1 MNNKTKGFTL
11 AEVLI
16 TLGIIGVVAA
26 LTIPTLIANTNA
38 NKFRSQFKKTVSTIS
53 NAARMSQAQYGFD
66 FAAEFPLFTSK
77 EANATPEEETSPF
90 ALFNGT
96 LSGYTFIDN
105 NDAISNYRNNMRIM
119 VNEVADDNYVYQLS
133 DGSLFTFTPGLYHE
147 CHMEPGE
154 QGKDMSGCYGVID
167 VNGYS
172 LPNKEVTCSDGT
184 DTMFVWDENYQ
195 DCVVKND
202 ANHMTDIYPVFY
214 HDSIVEP
221 ATNAAKYVLNT
232 AK

>member
-1 MNNKTKGFTL
+1 MNDKKFLCGFTL
-11 AEVLI
+11 AEILI

-26 LTIPTLIANTNA
+26 LTIPTLIANINA
-38 NKFRSQFKKTVSTIS
+38 NKFRSQFKKTISTIS

-66 FAAEFPLFTSK
+66 FAVK
-77 EANATPEEETSPF
+77 GATYQDTKYAQASPEEETSPW

-96 LSGYTFIDN
+96 LSGFTYS
-105 NDAISNYRNNMRIM
+105 SNSYSGVTRTLVSHI
-119 VNEVADDNYVYQLS
+119 EDDNFVYQLS
-133 DGSLFTFTPGLYHE
+133 DGSLFTFTPGLSIGD

-154 QGKDMSGCYGVID
+154 QGKDMWQCYGVID

-172 LPNKEVTCSDGT
+172 LPNKEATCSDGT